1 MCAGPSGRCSRL
13 LLLPAHS
20 RNLQGSQANN
30 MDGGLATAK
39 QGRWARGRKITRGDC
54 HVWDIGRLTESGD
67 RLEPHDEQKQAPAKH
82 HVEQGHPASGT
93 EPQMERPSHRAESK
107 KGHFRH
113 KTGHGLPRTAT
124 DVESLT
130 VAFPSVRKHRVEY
143 AFAAG
148 GLGPGSAGVPCTTC
162 VRRRHVDSEWPT
174 AQPQVF
180 RKSWKCLLRSSAKK
194 RFASAQMI

>member
-1 MCAGPSGRCSRL
+1 MCAGPSSRCSRL

-93 EPQMERPSHRAESK
+93 EPQMERPHHRAESK
-107 KGHFRH
+107 NHFRH
-113 KTGHGLPRTAT
+113 KTGHGPLTAT

-130 VAFPSVRKHRVEY
+130 VAFPSERSIEWSMPSLRGVLALAVLVCLAHHVYAGDMSTVSGLQPSRRCSARAGNVCCVQAQRNDLPLRK
-143 AFAAG
+143 
-148 GLGPGSAGVPCTTC
+148 
-162 VRRRHVDSEWPT
+162 
-174 AQPQVF
+174 
-180 RKSWKCLLRSSAKK
+180 
-194 RFASAQMI
+194 